1 MNYNISY
8 SFETSNDSTTKLR
21 LHTSSKH
28 KETTISDK
36 RMHQKHDESLK
47 SQLKHYNVDPF
58 WRLGN

>member
-28 KETTISDK
+28 KETTTSDR
-36 RMHQKHDESLK
+36 RMHQKRKFEITIKTL
-47 SQLKHYNVDPF
+47 
-58 WRLGN
+58 